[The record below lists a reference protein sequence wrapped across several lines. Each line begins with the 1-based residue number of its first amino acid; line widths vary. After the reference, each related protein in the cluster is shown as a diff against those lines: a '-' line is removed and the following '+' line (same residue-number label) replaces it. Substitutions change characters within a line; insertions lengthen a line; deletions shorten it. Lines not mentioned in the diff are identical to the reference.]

1 MASGRIDEMTKKM
14 AEIGGLFDYGPER
27 SRLLV
32 LVWRSLA
39 TGRPVTGNQI
49 EGFVSDLG
57 IEPGEADQFLRQMSE
72 RDADDSIV
80 GIMGLSLNDHPHK
93 FTVNGIPM
101 STWCA
106 VDTLFLPAMLGQTAA
121 IESESPLSKETVRV
135 TVSPEGVQTSQP
147 AEAVVTI
154 VVPKETDMSSVAS
167 IWMTFCHH
175 IFFFASRSEAEQWA
189 GDRDDIEYLSLDQA
203 YELGQQLWSNVL
215 PYAKELA
222 TAVEVQE

>member
-1 MASGRIDEMTKKM
+1 MASERTDEMTEKLTE
-14 AEIGGLFDYGPER
+14 AGGLFDYGEER
-27 SRLLV
+27 SRLL
-32 LVWRSLA
+32 LQVWRSLA
-39 TGRPVTGNQI
+39 SGQPVTGNQVD
-49 EGFVSDLG
+49 GFGSDIG
-57 IEPGEADQFLRQMSE
+57 ITPEEADQFLRQMTE
-72 RDADDSIV
+72 RNDDDSIV

-93 FTVNGIPM
+93 FTVNGVQL

-106 VDTLFLPAMLGQTAA
+106 ADTLFLPAMLGQTATV
-121 IESESPLSKETVRV
+121 ESESPLSKETVRV
-135 TVSPEGVQTSQP
+135 TVSPEGVQTAQP
-147 AEAVVTI
+147 ADAVVTI

-189 GDRDDIEYLSLDQA
+189 SGRDDIEILSLEEG
-203 YELGQQLWSNVL
+203 YELAQQLWSNVL

>member
-1 MASGRIDEMTKKM
+1 MTNERANEMVAMLTE
-14 AEIGGLFDYGPER
+14 AGGLFEYGPQQ

-39 TGRPVTGNQI
+39 TGHPVTGNQI
-49 EGFVSDLG
+49 DEFVSDLG
-57 IEPGEADQFLRQMSE
+57 IEPAQADQFLRQMTE
-72 RDADDSIV
+72 RETDDSIA
-80 GIMGLSLNDHPHK
+80 GIMGLSLNDHAHR

-106 VDTLFLPAMLGQTAA
+106 ADTLFLPAMLGQTAA
-121 IESESPLSKETVRV
+121 VESESPLSKETVRV
-135 TVSPEGVQTSQP
+135 TVSPEGIQASQP
-147 AEAVVTI
+147 ADAVVTI
-154 VVPKETDMSSVAS
+154 VVPNETDMSSVAS

-189 GDRDDIEYLSLDQA
+189 SGREDIEILSLEEG
-203 YELGQQLWSNVL
+203 YELAQQLWSNVL

>member
-14 AEIGGLFDYGPER
+14 TEIGGLFDYGPQL

-39 TGRPVTGNQI
+39 TGHPVTGNQI
-49 EGFVSDLG
+49 NEFVSELG
-57 IEPGEADQFLRQMSE
+57 IEPAEADQFLRQMTE
-72 RDADDSIV
+72 RETDDSIV
-80 GIMGLSLNDHPHK
+80 GIMGLSLNDHAHR

-106 VDTLFLPAMLGQTAA
+106 ADTLFLPAMLGQTAA
-121 IESESPLSKETVRV
+121 VESESPLSKETVRL

-147 AEAVVTI
+147 ADAVVTI

-175 IFFFASRSEAEQWA
+175 IFFFTSRSEAEQWA
-189 GDRDDIEYLSLDQA
+189 AGRDDIEFLSVDQA
-203 YELGQQLWSNVL
+203 YELGQQLWANVL
-215 PYAKELA
+215 PYAKEVA
-222 TAVEVQE
+222 IASGVQD

>member
-1 MASGRIDEMTKKM
+1 MT
-14 AEIGGLFDYGPER
+14 
-27 SRLLV
+27 
-32 LVWRSLA
+32 
-39 TGRPVTGNQI
+39 
-49 EGFVSDLG
+49 
-57 IEPGEADQFLRQMSE
+57 E

-135 TVSPEGVQTSQP
+135 TVSPEGVQASQP
-147 AEAVVTI
+147 ADAVVTI
-154 VVPKETDMSSVAS
+154 VVPKETNMSSVAS

-189 GDRDDIEYLSLDQA
+189 SGRDDIEILSLEEG
-203 YELGQQLWSNVL
+203 YELAQQLWSNVL

>member
-1 MASGRIDEMTKKM
+1 MASGRIDEMTKKL
-14 AEIGGLFDYGPER
+14 AAIGGLFDYGPQH

-39 TGRPVTGNQI
+39 TGRPVTRNQI
-49 EGFVSDLG
+49 DEFVSDLG
-57 IEPGEADQFLRQMSE
+57 IEPAQADHFLRQMTE
-72 RDADDSIV
+72 RETDDSIV
-80 GIMGLSLNDHPHK
+80 GIMGLSLNDHAHR

-121 IESESPLSKETVRV
+121 VESESPLSKETVRV
-135 TVSPEGVQTSQP
+135 AVSPEGVQASQP
-147 AEAVVTI
+147 ADAVVTI
-154 VVPKETDMSSVAS
+154 VVPNETDMSSVAS

-175 IFFFASRSEAEQWA
+175 IFFFASRREAEQWA
-189 GDRDDIEYLSLDQA
+189 GNRDDIEYLSLDQA

-222 TAVEVQE
+222 TSVEVQE

>member
-14 AEIGGLFDYGPER
+14 TEIGGLFDYGPQL

-39 TGRPVTGNQI
+39 TGHPVTGNQI
-49 EGFVSDLG
+49 DEFVSDLG
-57 IEPGEADQFLRQMSE
+57 IEPAQADQFLRQMTE
-72 RDADDSIV
+72 RETDDSIA
-80 GIMGLSLNDHPHK
+80 GIMGLSLNDHAHR

-106 VDTLFLPAMLGQTAA
+106 ADTLFLPAMLGQTAA
-121 IESESPLSKETVRV
+121 VESESPLSKETVRV
-135 TVSPEGVQTSQP
+135 TVRPEGVRTAQP
-147 AEAVVTI
+147 ADAVVTI

-175 IFFFASRSEAEQWA
+175 IFFFVSRSEAEQWA
-189 GDRDDIEYLSLDQA
+189 ANRDDIEFLSVDQA
-203 YELGQQLWSNVL
+203 YELGQRLWSNVL
-215 PYAKELA
+215 PYAKEI
-222 TAVEVQE
+222 AVAAGVQD